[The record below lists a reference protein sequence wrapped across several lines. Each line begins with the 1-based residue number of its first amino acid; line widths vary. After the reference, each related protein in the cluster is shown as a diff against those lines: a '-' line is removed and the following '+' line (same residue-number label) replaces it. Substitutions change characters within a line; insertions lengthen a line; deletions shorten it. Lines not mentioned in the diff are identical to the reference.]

1 MGQVKQRSEEK
12 ERVASTVPREPPRRL
27 SDRPSWE
34 SPSPLSA
41 DSPEEVVSRESAL
54 TSTRRPDPS
63 SEPSSRTSSVT
74 PSPTPNTPA
83 GRPSP
88 LSMSSTP
95 SRDKAEPSTD
105 SVDEELSLRDV
116 YSLALGEIS
125 NEVSLCA

>member
-1 MGQVKQRSEEK
+1 MGNYFSLLWEAKLRSEEK
-12 ERVASTVPREPPRRL
+12 EREANTEPRELPRRP
-27 SDRPSWE
+27 SDRPSWA

-88 LSMSSTP
+88 LSMSSTL
-95 SRDKAEPSTD
+95 SRDREEPSTV
-105 SVDEELSLRDV
+105 SVDELLVATSFTVD
-116 YSLALGEIS
+116 
-125 NEVSLCA
+125 